1 MSRFAMMLAVLALL
15 PAMALAN
22 GYDTYS
28 APIAW
33 SPDSHELCVV
43 QGYDWP
49 QPQVANEGSVLVYDQ
64 YGRIQYDLGTWD
76 AGSPAY
82 SPDGKYLA
90 VIANGQAQLFLRD
103 GYEPLAPVD
112 LEGSGLDLAFVGQPG
127 EYELAYSVGPRFY
140 GASLVIQQPEGGNE
154 TELPKPLPGDSAI
167 SLRMCPTDWRMAFLL
182 QSTADNGPAYERIY
196 GFDDNGEPYQLT
208 RPQLRPDDY
217 HESNICFMPDG
228 SLLFQ
233 RGGWGDWHIF
243 RLDPASGRETLVVP
257 DAQQPSVS
265 ADGRLIAF
273 TRRSYADK
281 QKVEYDWEIPPG
293 VWVRDLATGQEWRI
307 SDNEN
312 EAEHPVISPDGRKLA
327 WLQRMETEPRLMV
340 RSVIGFTGVL
350 EKLEQD
356 ADDDTV
362 MYEDIQMDEPL
373 IDDEQDPELGGID
386 STAEHLSPKAM
397 EISYVKFECTNGDII
412 FAVHHEWNPLAAER
426 FITLVNSGYYDGAPW
441 FRVIDGF
448 VAQCGISADPR
459 MNAEWDE
466 ATFPDEEVL
475 VGNTRGMVAYGKT
488 GDPDS
493 RTTHIYINYGDNSRL
508 DEKGFSA
515 FAEVWQGMDVAD
527 SLFRCE
533 YDDQEGLAAEGGLAK
548 FREMFPEAD
557 FIELAYVMEG
567 DPPAYQPVLEP
578 ESME

>member
-1 MSRFAMMLAVLALL
+1 MLHRLILSMFLCCLL
-15 PAMALAN
+15 PAAAFAN

-33 SPDSHELCVV
+33 SPDSSELCVI
-43 QGYDWP
+43 QGYGWP
-49 QPQVANEGSVLVYDQ
+49 QPQIASQASVQIYDE
-64 YGRIQYDLGTWD
+64 YGRIQFDLGSWD

-82 SPDGKYLA
+82 SPDGQYLA
-90 VIANGQAQLFLRD
+90 VIANGQVRLFQRE
-103 GYEPLAPVD
+103 GYEQLDAID
-112 LEGSGLDLAFVGQPG
+112 LEGSGLDLSFVGPA
-127 EYELAYSVGPRFY
+127 ENYELAYSVGPRFY
-140 GASLVIQQPEGGNE
+140 GASLVRQPIRGGDRAE
-154 TELPKPLPGDSAI
+154 FPKPLPGDSAL
-167 SLRMCPTDWRMAFLL
+167 SLRLENGSGHWAFLL
-182 QSTADNGPAYERIY
+182 QSTSDNSPAYERIF
-196 GFDDNGEPYQLT
+196 GFDDNGDPYQMT

-243 RLDPASGRETLVVP
+243 RLDPATGRETLLVP

-281 QKVEYDWEIPPG
+281 QRVEYDWEIPPG
-293 VWVRDLATGQEWRI
+293 VWVRDLATDQEWRI

-312 EAEHPVISPDGRKLA
+312 EAEHPVLSPDGRRLA
-327 WLQRMETEPRLMV
+327 WLQSMEGEPRLMV

-350 EKLEQD
+350 GHPDSPSHDEGGEEY
-356 ADDDTV
+356 V
-362 MYEDIQMDEPL
+362 PQMDEPL
-373 IDDEQDPELGGID
+373 IEGAYDDELGEID
-386 STAEHLSPKAM
+386 STAEPLSPKAM

-426 FITLVNSGYYDGAPW
+426 FLTLVNSGYYDGAPW

-459 MNAEWDE
+459 LNREWDE

-475 VGNTRGMVAYGKT
+475 VGNTRGMVAFGKT

-493 RTTHIYINYGDNSRL
+493 RTTHIYINFGDNSRL

-515 FAEVWQGMDVAD
+515 FAEVWQGLDVAD
-527 SLFRCE
+527 ALFRCE
-533 YDDQEGLAAEGGLAK
+533 YNDQEGLAAEGGLAL

-557 FIELAYVMEG
+557 YIRMATVLGG
-567 DPPAYQPVLEP
+567 DPPAWHP
-578 ESME
+578 EGVAAGE